1 MSFPLEHVYI
11 ETRSKLKPV
20 WVSLRDKISSL
31 CEVTSLSA
39 FTWLRAEWNSLRCKF
54 HFGQFDRSQM
64 SNRSVWKAVTDK
76 FLPQSSLCASF
87 ICLCAL
93 FIRFALFSFGYVFFS
108 FRYVIILF
116 GYALVSFGSVLFSFR
131 YVLFPLFAL
140 FMRSF
145 YVLFSCALLTCSFYA
160 LFLRALFKCSFYA
173 LFLCALYMCSF

>member
-145 YVLFSCALLTCSFYA
+145 YVLFYV
-160 LFLRALFKCSFYA
+160 LF
-173 LFLCALYMCSF
+173 